1 MTVFGGNCFDI
12 VSENIVI
19 VIKTWREGKI
29 TITMDLTIRNYIAVR
44 PGLTSIQYLSTST
57 YSRQTDF
64 IS

>member
-44 PGLTSIQYLSTST
+44 PGLNYLPC
-57 YSRQTDF
+57 SRLLTPYAR
-64 IS
+64 ISHYF

>member
-44 PGLTSIQYLSTST
+44 P
-57 YSRQTDF
+57 DPF
-64 IS
+64 ITRFCNKASSNNYQKSAK